1 MSMST
6 GVEPSRLSWT
16 TKRRSPVT
24 SPKTSQATFSRSQMA
39 WKRAMFSGLIN
50 RPTRSW
56 YSAT

>member
-6 GVEPSRLSWT
+6 GVELSRLSWT

-24 SPKTSQATFSRSQMA
+24 SPKTSQATFSRAQIA
-39 WKRAMFSGLIN
+39 WKRSMFSGLIN